1 MIKPKFF
8 PKPVK
13 TNYEYQEGESIEN
26 KVRRITENNEP
37 ITDGAPIIYTNREDG
52 VLPAYNIRT
61 DRWEIAQQAMEAVN
75 QANLAK
81 SKNYGKTKAEDEKA
95 LDLKD
100 MNSESNQSSQQESA
114 G

>member
-8 PKPVK
+8 PKPPT
-13 TNYEYQEGESIEN
+13 TNYEFQDGESIES

-37 ITDGAPIIYTNREDG
+37 ITDGAPIIYTNRDDG

-61 DRWEIAQQAMEAVN
+61 DRWEVAQAAMDAVN

-81 SKNYGKTKAEDEKA
+81 SKNYGKIDKEDKKA
-95 LDLKD
+95 LDSQD
-100 MNSESNQSSQQESA
+100 MSDSQSGQQESA

>member
-1 MIKPKFF
+1 MIKPKLYSR
-8 PKPVK
+8 PPK
-13 TNYEYQEGESIEN
+13 TNYEYQDGESIEN

-61 DRWEIAQQAMEAVN
+61 DRWEIAQQAMDAVN
-75 QANLAK
+75 QAYLAK
-81 SKNYGKTKAEDEKA
+81 SKNFGQIDEPEKKA
-95 LDLKD
+95 LDPK
-100 MNSESNQSSQQESA
+100 EPETKPSQQGSA